1 MERNSLMRRSREVSD
16 QEKNAKAVATVS
28 DWWPAM
34 YSYSHGSD
42 EGILFLSSST
52 AVAIASLSV
61 RVSVEGSIVCGMMRL
76 RRQDDSWDD
85 DQGLP

>member
-1 MERNSLMRRSREVSD
+1 MRRSREVSD

-28 DWWPAM
+28 DWSPSI

-52 AVAIASLSV
+52 AVAVASLSV
-61 RVSVEGSIVCGMMRL
+61 RVSVEGSIVCNYAVKTAR
-76 RRQDDSWDD
+76 
-85 DQGLP
+85 

>member
-1 MERNSLMRRSREVSD
+1 MRRSREVSD

-28 DWWPAM
+28 DWWPAI
-34 YSYSHGSD
+34 YLSSHGSD

-52 AVAIASLSV
+52 AVAVASLSV

-76 RRQDDSWDD
+76 RRRDDSGDD
-85 DQGLP
+85 DQRLTIVTK